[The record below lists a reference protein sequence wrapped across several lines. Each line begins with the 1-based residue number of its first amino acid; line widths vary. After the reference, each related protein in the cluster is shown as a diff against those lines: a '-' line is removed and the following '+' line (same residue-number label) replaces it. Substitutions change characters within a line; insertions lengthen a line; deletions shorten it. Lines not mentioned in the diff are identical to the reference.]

1 MPEPRPRGAFRRA
14 AAPLFALLLAFAVV
28 PHGWTQSTEE
38 SELRELRSR
47 IKALQKEMERSEG
60 TRDEARDALRESERA
75 ISQANRRLFELAAR
89 RRELNA
95 ELSRLQR
102 EQQEAESRIAA
113 EQKEI
118 SRLLYRQYVH
128 GQPEALR
135 LLLNRQDPNETARQL
150 QYLGYV
156 SRARAELIGSLR
168 ENLDSLRTVTEET
181 REKHA
186 SLRSLE
192 KEEATQKT
200 RLERQKAARQRVI
213 ANASTEISK
222 HRRQISTLRR
232 DEQRLTNLIERLAK
246 EAARAREQ
254 ARLRNR
260 TLPDAS
266 ANAAAFAKLKG
277 RLRLPVIGELANR
290 FGGQRQDGGLAWKGL
305 FISAKSGQEVKAI
318 APGKI
323 VYADWLRGFGNLMI
337 IDHGGG
343 YMSLYGNNEALL
355 KQVGDDTRAGDTIAS
370 VGNSGGNPDS
380 GLYFELRHQGR
391 PFDPLPWVNL
401 N

>member
-1 MPEPRPRGAFRRA
+1 PPPPP
-14 AAPLFALLLAFAVV
+14 PLFALLLAFAFV
-28 PHGWTQSTEE
+28 PHGWTQSAEE
-38 SELRELRSR
+38 SELRELRTR
-47 IKALQKEMERSEG
+47 IKSLQKEMERSEG

-75 ISQANRRLFELAAR
+75 ISQANRRIFEIAAR

-102 EQQEAESRIAA
+102 QQQEAESRIAA

-168 ENLDSLRTVTEET
+168 ENLESLRTVAEET

-186 SLRSLE
+186 ALRSLE

-213 ANASTEISK
+213 ANASTEIAK

-260 TLPDAS
+260 ALPDAS

-290 FGGQRQDGGLAWKGL
+290 FGGQRKDGGLAWKGL